1 MGVDIEV
8 ARQLRT
14 QVAKCVTD
22 KDLEG
27 FAELCTADVV
37 FVDPAFPAPF
47 KGRTEVIEGLRT
59 IFGAFPD
66 LVYEPVG
73 DPMISSD
80 NTIGTRVHLTGT
92 MRGPLDPPGFA
103 PTHQPIDLHGFELYT
118 LAGDA
123 RLKKV
128 ELFID
133 TLELGRQIGA
143 VPPEG
148 SPGDRLGVLLQRL
161 TAWRARRRSDQS

>member
-8 ARQLRT
+8 ARQLTR
-14 QVAKCVTD
+14 QVAKLVTD
-22 KDLEG
+22 KDLDG
-27 FAELCTADVV
+27 FAELCTEDVV
-37 FVDPAFPAPF
+37 FDDPAFPAPF
-47 KGRTEVIEGLRT
+47 RGRTEVIEGLRT
-59 IFGAFPD
+59 VFGAFPD
-66 LVYEPVG
+66 LVYELVG
-73 DPMISSD
+73 DPMISSGD
-80 NTIGTRVHLTGT
+80 TIGTRVHFTGT

-118 LAGDA
+118 LADDA
-123 RLKKV
+123 RLRKM

-148 SPGDRLGVLLQRL
+148 SPGDRLGVLLQRFS
-161 TAWRARRRSDQS
+161 ARRARRRSDQL